1 MPAPTLMKVL
11 GLTGG
16 VGMGKSATAELL
28 PVRAIPVIDTDEL
41 ARLVVEPGQ
50 PALAE
55 IRAEFGQ
62 EIFNSDGTL
71 ERKALARLVFSDTN
85 ARQKLERIL
94 HPRIRHLW
102 REQMQTWRGQGIALA
117 VVVIPLLFE
126 TGAETELDATICVA
140 CSKTTQLERLSA
152 RGWNSE
158 QMEQRINAQWSID
171 KKMAKANFVIW
182 TEGNIEITALQL
194 DRILHVQAPRTTQT
208 SPQPDKK

>member
-1 MPAPTLMKVL
+1 MKVL

-28 PVRAIPVIDTDEL
+28 RVRAIPVIDTDEL
-41 ARLVVEPGQ
+41 ARVVVEPGQ
-50 PALAE
+50 PALSE

-71 ERKALARLVFSDTN
+71 ERKALARLVFSDID
-85 ARQKLERIL
+85 ARRKLEGIL
-94 HPRIRHLW
+94 HPRIRQLW
-102 REQMQTWRGQGIALA
+102 RGQMQTWHSQGLALA

-140 CSKTTQLERLSA
+140 CSKATQLERLSA

-158 QMEQRINAQWSID
+158 QIEQRIHAQWPID

-182 TEGNIEITALQL
+182 AEGNIEITALQL
-194 DRILHVQAPRTTQT
+194 DRILPGRVQRTT
-208 SPQPDKK
+208 